1 MRIDRFDLLAFGR
14 FTDTSLDLS
23 AGEQG
28 LHLIYGNNEAGKSTS
43 LRALVAWLFGIPV
56 RSQDNFLHTHAQL
69 RLGGRLRRADGK
81 TLEFVR
87 RKGNKG
93 TLLDPA
99 TGEVMDDALL
109 EPFVPRGIDESLFR
123 HLYGI
128 DHERLVAGG
137 QELLDQSGDVGQALF
152 SAAAGTAGLR
162 NVVSE
167 LRAGAENLFKPRAS
181 TKVINQAVASYKEAQ
196 KRIRETTLPVSEWKR
211 LQKELAD
218 TLEQI
223 KEIEEI
229 IRRASGEKSRLERLV
244 RVKGPLAER
253 RVVRARLA
261 ELQAVPLLPAD
272 FEANCR
278 MFTKDFQD
286 AEKAQKKGQARL
298 ALLDEEAA
306 SLNVRQDFLDNEG
319 VITELFKE
327 LGAVEKTMK
336 DRPRQDGQRRRLR
349 NDAMLILK
357 SIRPNATL
365 EDADQLLRPLLNN
378 QKWVITL
385 AQSYELLA
393 QKQKTAETLLRDI
406 EDEHAAVKKELF
418 QIPPSG
424 RDLREIKAT
433 IAAARKAGDVEAR
446 LADSAQRAKDAMQTV
461 QAGFA
466 ALGRFAGTHD
476 ELEKIPM
483 PVSETLDAYEKRFD
497 EISDACKD
505 LNTRLKDV
513 LEQKKNAEQEL
524 KVLLLQEHVPT
535 LMDLEDS
542 RSLRERGWALIRGR
556 YIEQRDV
563 GEAVTSYAPAGDLP
577 GVYEDAVSQADRV
590 ADAMRA
596 SSERVAK
603 RANLEARIEEF
614 GVRIQKLEEEELA
627 VQRTHDA
634 LNRAWEDVW
643 KPLGIEPGTPREMK
657 QWLLRAAKLIT
668 DMKSARLVATE
679 AARLE
684 AEETRH
690 REAVARQIAVFD
702 AQLSTRDMGLAAM
715 IEWCEQRVE
724 HAEDRLKQRARLQQS
739 LEMIGQRMTRA
750 KEALEAVKKERRQ
763 WAAEW
768 SQAIDGLGVAPDVHP
783 ELAKSILERLA
794 DFFRT
799 FDESEALGRRIFGMD
814 QVEKEFETR
823 VLQLAD
829 RAGWEMHEQDPRSFV
844 TQLNRDVVE
853 ARDARA
859 TLKKISGQKKDIK
872 EEIESALITMATA
885 RENLARLRELAE
897 VQSDEDLEAAGERSR
912 DKRELMQRLD
922 SLEKELIRNGDGLP
936 IETLEKEFDQAEMD
950 AITEDLDKVRLTL
963 EEYQKK
969 RDELR
974 DVRQTLQN
982 EIQAKDGSA
991 LAAGA
996 SQDAQEHLAVIASG
1010 MEEYL
1015 RLRIAGQI
1023 LEQRIETYR
1032 RENQGPLLGRA
1043 GELFTRLTLGSY
1055 DGLRDELDSAGNP
1068 VLLGIRPGDA
1078 EVPVEGMSEGTR
1090 DQLYLALR
1098 LATLE
1103 RHLGTGEPMP
1113 FVVDDILIGF
1123 DDQRTRVCLQVLAE
1137 LAARTQVLVF
1147 THHKRVVELARE
1159 IEARAGLFVH
1169 QL

>member
-43 LRALVAWLFGIPV
+43 LRALVAWLFGIPA
-56 RSQDNFLHTHAQL
+56 RTRDNFLHPHAQL
-69 RLGGRLRRADGK
+69 RLGGKLRLTDGK

-99 TGEVMDDALL
+99 SGEVLDDVLL
-109 EPFVPRGIDESLFR
+109 DPFVPRGIDESLFR

-167 LRAGAENLFKPRAS
+167 LRAGAEDLFKSRAS
-181 TKVINQAVASYKEAQ
+181 TKVLNQAVTGYREAQ
-196 KRIRETTLPVSEWKR
+196 KRIREATLPVSEWKR

-218 TLEQI
+218 TLA
-223 KEIEEI
+223 EIENVETV
-229 IRRASGEKSRLERLV
+229 IRSASEEKSRLERLV
-244 RVKGPLAER
+244 RVTGPLAER
-253 RVVRARLA
+253 RSVRDRLA
-261 ELQAVPLLPAD
+261 ELQAVPLLSAD
-272 FEANCR
+272 FEASCR
-278 MFTKDFQD
+278 LFKKDFQD
-286 AEKAQKKGQARL
+286 AEKAQEKGRARL

-306 SLNVRQDFLDNEG
+306 SLNVRQDLLDNEG
-319 VITELFKE
+319 AVTELFKE
-327 LGAVEKTMK
+327 LGAVEKTIM

-349 NDAMLILK
+349 NEATLILK
-357 SIRPNATL
+357 SIRPTATL
-365 EDADQLLRPLLNN
+365 NEADQLRPLLNN
-378 QKWVITL
+378 QKWVATL
-385 AQSYELLA
+385 AQTNELLA
-393 QKQKTAETLLRDI
+393 QKQKTAETLMHDI
-406 EDEHAAVKKELF
+406 EDEHVAVRKELF
-418 QIPPSG
+418 QISPSPV
-424 RDLREIKAT
+424 DLREIKAT

-446 LADSAQRAKDAMQTV
+446 LAESAQRAQDAMQAV
-461 QAGFA
+461 QSGFA
-466 ALGRFAGTHD
+466 ALGRFAGTRD

-483 PVSETLDAYEKRFD
+483 PVSETLDTYEKRFD
-497 EISDACKD
+497 EVRDARKD
-505 LNTRLKDV
+505 LNIRRKDV

-535 LMDLEDS
+535 LAELEDS
-542 RSLRERGWALIRGR
+542 RSLRDKGWVLIRGR
-556 YIEQRDV
+556 YIEQRDA
-563 GEAVTSYAPAGDLP
+563 GEAVTAYAPAGDLP
-577 GVYEDAVSQADRV
+577 GVYEDAVSQADKI
-590 ADAMRA
+590 ADVMRA

-603 RANLEARIEEF
+603 RANLETRIEEF
-614 GVRIQKLEEEELA
+614 GTRLRQLEQEEHT
-627 VQRTHDA
+627 VQQTFEA
-634 LNRAWEDVW
+634 LNRAWEAVW
-643 KPLGIEPGTPREMK
+643 QPLGIEPGTPREMK
-657 QWLLRAAKLIT
+657 QWLLRAEKLIT
-668 DMKSARLVATE
+668 DMQSARVVAKE

-690 REAVARQIAVFD
+690 REAVARQIAMFD
-702 AQLSTRDMGLAAM
+702 GHLSTREMGLTAM
-715 IEWCEQRVE
+715 LEWCEQRVE
-724 HAEDRLKQRARLQQS
+724 HAEDRLKKRARLEQS
-739 LEMIGQRMTRA
+739 LETIGRRMARA
-750 KEALEAVKKERRQ
+750 RDALAAVEKERTQ

-768 SQAIDGLGVAPDVHP
+768 SQAIDGLGVAAHVHP
-783 ELAKSILERLA
+783 ELAKSTLERLA

-799 FDESEALGRRIFGMD
+799 FDESVALAKRIFGMD
-814 QVEKEFETR
+814 QVEKDFETR
-823 VLQLAD
+823 VLQLAE
-829 RAGWEMHEQDPRSFV
+829 RAGWEMHGQDPRSFV
-844 TQLNRDVVE
+844 TQLNRDVAE

-859 TLKKISGQKKDIK
+859 ILRKISGQKKDIK

-897 VQSDEDLEAAGERSR
+897 VQSDEELEAAGERSR

-950 AITEDLDKVRLTL
+950 AIAEDLDKVRLTL

-982 EIQAKDGSA
+982 EIKAKDGSA

-1159 IEARAGLFVH
+1159 TEARAGLFVH